1 MMQRSTLVYMT
12 LVMDGECPLP
22 LPTINEKGCDD
33 HGAVTGPQV
42 MNTVKLTA
50 CPGESLA
57 SL

>member
-1 MMQRSTLVYMT
+1 MT